1 MISACLGAFRL
12 SVMSTV
18 LIFVVIPLAA
28 VGVIAALAL
37 SGSDRNR
44 PAKRYRPGRPYDFAP
59 IWFLAAP
66 DRVRPEL
73 AGHDGSAQRPAIE
86 SGIIEDQ
93 SGQRV
98 LPGPVGG
105 ASDRW

>member
-1 MISACLGAFRL
+1 
-12 SVMSTV
+12 MSTV
-18 LIFVVIPLAA
+18 LIFVVIPVAA
-28 VGVIAALAL
+28 ILVIAALSHA
-37 SGSDRNR
+37 GSDRNR
-44 PAKRYRPGRPYDFAP
+44 PARRYRPGRPYDFAP

-66 DRVRPEL
+66 EQVT
-73 AGHDGSAQRPAIE
+73 GNDGRSAQTAQPAAIE
-86 SGIIEDQ
+86 SGIIEDS

>member
-1 MISACLGAFRL
+1 
-12 SVMSTV
+12 MSTV
-18 LIFVVIPLAA
+18 LIFVVIPVAA
-28 VGVIAALAL
+28 ILVIAALSHA
-37 SGSDRNR
+37 GSDRNR

-66 DRVRPEL
+66 EQVT
-73 AGHDGSAQRPAIE
+73 GNGGSAQPAPPPAIE
-86 SGIIEDQ
+86 SGIIED
-93 SGQRV
+93 SAGQRV